1 MQPPVVQEQKHR
13 GTFAFPLEFHH
24 VDKSHPRYHM
34 PLHWHMDYEL
44 VRVLEGELIL
54 SLNARGLTLGPGDA
68 ALIEEGVVHGG
79 LPGQGCVYECID
91 MDLNEFLRGNI
102 PDFSDT
108 ARTLDATFP
117 QNSEELRTIHRLFDT
132 VKAGQSGYVLLA
144 EGLILQL
151 AGLIVQNHRYVSGG
165 EQTAR
170 TAKRV
175 RQLKAALGCIRKRY
189 MMPLTLADL
198 AAPTGLSPRYF
209 CRFFTEMTGR
219 TPIDYLNFYRMERAC
234 EQLIYTRESVTEIA
248 LSCGFNDL
256 SYFVKMFRKYKGTS
270 PRQFRKGGQT
280 L

>member
-1 MQPPVVQEQKHR
+1 MQPLAPEEQKHR

-44 VRVLEGELIL
+44 VRVLEGTLVL
-54 SLNARGLTLGPGDA
+54 SLNAKGLTLTAGDV
-68 ALIEEGVVHGG
+68 ALIAEGVVHGG

-91 MDLNEFLRGNI
+91 MDLNEFLRGNV
-102 PDFSDT
+102 PDFSDGT
-108 ARTLDATFP
+108 HTLDATFP
-117 QNSEELRTIHRLFDT
+117 QNSEEARTVRQLFDV
-132 VKAGQSGYVLLA
+132 VKAQKDGYILYA

-151 AGLIVQNHRYVSGG
+151 AGLMLQNHRYKEGNLPA
-165 EQTAR
+165 AR
-170 TAKRV
+170 TDKRV
-175 RQLKAALGCIRKRY
+175 RQLKAALGGIRKRY

-209 CRFFTEMTGR
+209 CRLFTEMTGR
-219 TPIDYLNFYRMERAC
+219 TPVDYLNFYRVERAC
-234 EQLIYTRESVTEIA
+234 EQLMYTDESVTEIA

-256 SYFVKMFRKYKGTS
+256 SYFVKTFRKYKGTS
-270 PRQFRKGGQT
+270 PRQFRKGGQA